1 MDLLLHSNEAGSTG
15 LVYSFVPA
23 HRESKASAVS
33 RTLSRTLAE
42 GHDLSVLLA
51 DFYARGFPLW
61 GTTEAPQRLNRN
73 TWGAFLRREESFDTL
88 EAREAHP
95 SDIGQVLD
103 HGRRRYHV
111 VCADLTEAKQVTAL
125 EVLRHSDSIFLVTAS
140 DAASLEI
147 ARFKA
152 AWLRSL
158 GLEENSGLLLCR
170 TPDGAGASAAEEATG
185 LPVCALV
192 DCREDLDRLAA
203 WLSSS
208 HDTCCPQAQPA

>member
-1 MDLLLHSNEAGSTG
+1 MDLLLHSNETGSTG

-23 HRESKASAVS
+23 HRESKASAVA
-33 RTLSRTLAE
+33 RELSRTLAE
-42 GHDLSVLLA
+42 GHGLSVLLA

-61 GTTEAPQRLNRN
+61 GTMEAPQRLNRN
-73 TWGAFLRREESFDTL
+73 TWGAFLRREECFDTL

-95 SDIGQVLD
+95 SDIRQVLD
-103 HGRRRYHV
+103 HGRYQYQV
-111 VCADLTEAKQVTAL
+111 VCADLTEAKQVAAL
-125 EVLRHSDSIFLVTAS
+125 EVLRNSDSIFLVTGS
-140 DAASLEI
+140 DPASLEI

-170 TPDGAGASAAEEATG
+170 TPEGVGASAAEEATG

-192 DCREDLDRLAA
+192 DCGEELVRLAA
-203 WLSSS
+203 WLSTS
-208 HDTCCPQAQPA
+208 HETCCPQAQSA